1 MQEDFN
7 TDNIISVEDI
17 VRVLEHWGRDVADAP
32 ALLTSF
38 DLDNSG
44 RIDVV
49 DIMLVAR
56 VWGDRC
62 V

>member
-56 VWGDRC
+56 VWGDQC